1 MNRLSSP
8 MCRYRKIRLMRNG
21 WRGILN
27 PFPLILLCT
36 IFSPLASG
44 SEPSGMGTP
53 ALELT
58 LAEAIHLALQNNRTL
73 TGARLQ
79 RKVQRFSLEVAEDEY
94 HPKASI
100 DASADV
106 YDDGREMAGISPQVN
121 LDIPTGG
128 QFSLK
133 WSKPLAGEGDRHGRW
148 TLDFSQPLLK
158 GAGLDVD
165 MVPLRTARLNERISI
180 LSLRDTVAGVVESVI
195 GAYRTVIRAEREIR
209 ISRDALKRAK
219 GQLEINR
226 TLIQAG
232 RMAKNEIIQ
241 TEAEVADLE
250 LGLVQS
256 ENGLIAANSRLVDL
270 LDVEGV
276 SRIKPTETLTIE
288 EVRFKLEESIEIA
301 LQNRRDYLISLL
313 ALEIAKMDLK
323 VAEDDL
329 LWDLT
334 LDTSVMRDSSNSGR
348 KNDYSMGLRLN
359 IPLWRRPLKFSV
371 IRGRNALK
379 QAEIDRAELR
389 QQIQIEVRQAAQD
402 VEQGF
407 RQTELA
413 RKARKLAQRKLDI
426 ERKKLNEGL
435 TSIFQVTSIE
445 DDLVQAENAELNASL
460 GYLAALTAFD
470 RVLGVTLERWGIEL
484 ERVE

>member
-1 MNRLSSP
+1 
-8 MCRYRKIRLMRNG
+8 
-21 WRGILN
+21 
-27 PFPLILLCT
+27 
-36 IFSPLASG
+36 
-44 SEPSGMGTP
+44 
-53 ALELT
+53 
-58 LAEAIHLALQNNRTL
+58 
-73 TGARLQ
+73 
-79 RKVQRFSLEVAEDEY
+79 
-94 HPKASI
+94 
-100 DASADV
+100 
-106 YDDGREMAGISPQVN
+106 
-121 LDIPTGG
+121 
-128 QFSLK
+128 
-133 WSKPLAGEGDRHGRW
+133 
-148 TLDFSQPLLK
+148 
-158 GAGLDVD
+158 
-165 MVPLRTARLNERISI
+165 
-180 LSLRDTVAGVVESVI
+180 
-195 GAYRTVIRAEREIR
+195 
-209 ISRDALKRAK
+209 
-219 GQLEINR
+219 
-226 TLIQAG
+226 
-232 RMAKNEIIQ
+232 MAKNEIIQ

-359 IPLWRRPLKFSV
+359 IPLWRRPLKFSL